1 MNIKPSVKRDSQG
14 KQIVNFDLRPIITK
28 IKQAINSFKT
38 SEGAY
43 SERRNGTLTAN
54 IRITVT
60 GDVRKRPSVITI
72 TLSLVKPPPDGGPPI
87 HPPKKV
93 IEVQ

>member
-14 KQIVNFDLRPIITK
+14 KQIVNFDVRPIITK

-54 IRITVT
+54 ILISVT
-60 GDVRKRPSVITI
+60 GDVKKRPIVITI
-72 TLSLVKPPPDGGPPI
+72 NLRLVNPPPDGGPPA
-87 HPPKKV
+87 HPPKKDIV
-93 IEVQ
+93 VK